1 MTAPL
6 FGSCQQLTTRLFITW
21 YMPPVHN
28 CSVTELMA
36 RLFITW
42 YMLDVYKVNHY
53 LVLVTTPSQNCLWFG
68 LYTMSIITSALFGA
82 CHNSQPKCFVIWY
95 TLAVYYNCSI
105 IWSPTH
111 SQNCFI
117 AWDMPAV
124 YNCTIFWCMPQHTAK
139 IVYYLV
145 YACWLFIITPPLFGT
160 RHQLIVRDW

>member
-1 MTAPL
+1 MPATHNQTVYHLVYATCSQL
-6 FGSCQQLTTRLFITW
+6 FCYWTHGQTLYNLV
-21 YMPPVHN
+21 Y
-28 CSVTELMA
+28 A
-36 RLFITW
+36 RCLQ
-42 YMLDVYKVNHY
+42 VNHY